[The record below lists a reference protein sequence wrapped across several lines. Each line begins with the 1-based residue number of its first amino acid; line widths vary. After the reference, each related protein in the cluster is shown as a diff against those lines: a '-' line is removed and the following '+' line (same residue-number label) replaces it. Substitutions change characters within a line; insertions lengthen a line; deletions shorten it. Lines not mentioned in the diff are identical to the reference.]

1 MTANQ
6 RRTEPFPPTEGHP
19 APSGTTPAS
28 NDPGRPSPE
37 RAPSSPERAPSS
49 PERASSPPGVDSPG
63 DAQGVPV
70 VSPVPLDGTS
80 EEQPPVRG
88 VRVSAVAPPGLA
100 DGEPDDRAP
109 STGVF

>member
-19 APSGTTPAS
+19 APSGTTSAT
-28 NDPGRPSPE
+28 NDPGRPESDPG
-37 RAPSSPERAPSS
+37 RAPDAGPPL
-49 PERASSPPGVDSPG
+49 PGRASALPGVDSPG

-70 VSPVPLDGTS
+70 VSPSPLDGTS

-88 VRVSAVAPPGLA
+88 VRVPAVAPPGLA
-100 DGEPDDRAP
+100 DGEPDDRAS